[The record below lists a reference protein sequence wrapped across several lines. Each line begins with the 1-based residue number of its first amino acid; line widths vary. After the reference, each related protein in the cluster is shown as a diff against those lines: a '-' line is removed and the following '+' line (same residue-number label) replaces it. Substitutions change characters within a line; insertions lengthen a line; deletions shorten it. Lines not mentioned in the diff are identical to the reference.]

1 MIAELRDGPRR
12 SAEAQIREAREAAS
26 LPLPDTGNEPH
37 GPNPAHDSNP
47 DQLTFEIP
55 HSRAK
60 PTPGLEPGTPSLRVK
75 CSTS

>member
-1 MIAELRDGPRR
+1 VIAELRDGPRR
-12 SAEAQIREAREAAS
+12 SAEVQIREAREAAS
-26 LPLPDTGNEPH
+26 LPLPDADNDPH

-47 DQLTFEIP
+47 DQLTLEIP
-55 HSRAK
+55 RPRAK